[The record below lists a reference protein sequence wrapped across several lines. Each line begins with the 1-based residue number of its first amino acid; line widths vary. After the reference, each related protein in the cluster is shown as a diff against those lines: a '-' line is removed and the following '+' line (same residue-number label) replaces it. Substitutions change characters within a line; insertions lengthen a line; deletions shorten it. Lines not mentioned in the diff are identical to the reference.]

1 MAIDPSAKKSPTNS
15 GLQRG
20 ANHRQ
25 KQSPGG
31 KPKSLGNVR
40 PWQLILGGIALTGGS
55 MIIGAKI
62 SELILTF
69 WMPGLLR

>member
-1 MAIDPSAKKSPTNS
+1 MAIDPSAKKSPPNS
-15 GLQRG
+15 GLQRD
-20 ANHRQ
+20 ANHPQ

-31 KPKSLGNVR
+31 KGNVH
-40 PWQLILGGIALTGGS
+40 PWQLILGGMALTGGS
-55 MIIGAKI
+55 MVIGAKI